1 MLPLPPPFR
10 VSHRAETWRSSQ
22 KRSRRRTNGRRDR
35 RCAPARA
42 ASPASGPRTYSRSGD
57 TSRIGAA
64 HGSTRRRLQ
73 RRRPLNRLRGS
84 DPGLQLAETW
94 RLLLY
99 LSVGRPRPSVLDGLP
114 IAPSRFPIF
123 SFRAV
128 QGRGPCRDQSHHALN
143 LNLSTCWGRPCLAS
157 DRFRGA
163 LA

>member
-1 MLPLPPPFR
+1 MRGPICSRDRRLFG

-22 KRSRRRTNGRRDR
+22 KRSRRRTSGRRDHRCGPVRAVCPRSRPR
-35 RCAPARA
+35 R
-42 ASPASGPRTYSRSGD
+42 YSRSGD
-57 TSRIGAA
+57 PRRIGEA
-64 HGSTRRRLQ
+64 HGSTYRCLQ

-143 LNLSTCWGRPCLAS
+143 LNLSTC
-157 DRFRGA
+157 
-163 LA
+163 